1 MSLLIAIVFILIIS
15 LLSLLTLSTFSIA
28 NQKTLD
34 NFLLNQEEILARGA
48 VEYAIMA
55 VGGHD
60 IKTTGSCINQINMS
74 YKDTYDINVTLYY
87 IGSGLPAGCNIL
99 DNSLQDPEDNGT
111 AIIDVSVSLKP
122 SLSNTYPQIVY
133 RRRVIQ
139 KL

>member
-1 MSLLIAIVFILIIS
+1 MLSAIIFIILIGILFAFTIS
-15 LLSLLTLSTFSIA
+15 LLGTTT
-28 NQKTLD
+28 QRTLD
-34 NFLLNQEEILARGA
+34 HYLLNQEELLARGA

-60 IKTTGSCINQINMS
+60 IATTGNCINKIDMS
-74 YKDTYDINVTLYY
+74 YNNIYDINLTLYY
-87 IGSGLPAGCNIL
+87 IGSGLPAGCNVL
-99 DNSLQDPEDNGT
+99 DNTLQDPEDNGT